1 MIMEKW
7 IYWFGELGKDYND
20 VVGKKCAN
28 LGELTRACFPTPPG
42 FALSVDAYEMFL
54 KGSGAL
60 EETCN
65 FFASFKTDPD
75 DPCNLPKYEEAAQ
88 KIRGIVESKT
98 IPGYMKEVISTYYDE
113 LCKKTGC
120 PDLSVST
127 RSAGPTSHPGQ
138 YESYLHV
145 KGREDVLQ
153 NIKMVWSSTFN
164 QRSLIARARK
174 NMSLYFDPIGVAVM
188 KMVNARSA
196 GVMFTLNPA
205 NGDLSKIII
214 DANWGLGEGVVSGST
229 GVDEWIVDKVTFD
242 IVKSSFMP
250 KLTQYELDPK
260 AAKPAYIDVHPEK
273 QNVPCLHREEVME
286 IAKIGKEI
294 EKYFGVPQDIE
305 WAIDRDLPFPQNI
318 FILQAR
324 PEATFSKREVKSVTE
339 SGTSALDYFLRV
351 AKSPVKI

>member
-1 MIMEKW
+1 MEKW
-7 IYWFGELGKDYND
+7 IYWFEELGKEHND

-28 LGELTRACFPTPPG
+28 LGELIRAGFPTPPG

-54 KGSGAL
+54 KRSGAL
-60 EETCN
+60 EEISN
-65 FFASFKTDPD
+65 FFASFKADPD
-75 DPCNLPKYEEAAQ
+75 DPNNLPKYEEVAQ
-88 KIRGIVESKT
+88 KIRGIVESKRM
-98 IPGYMKEVISTYYDE
+98 PGYMEDVISSFYDE

-120 PDLSVST
+120 PSLSVST

-153 NIKMVWSSTFN
+153 NIKRVWSSTFN

-174 NMSLYFDPIGVAVM
+174 NMPLYFAPIGVAVM
-188 KMVNARSA
+188 KMVNAKSA

-205 NGDLSKIII
+205 NGDLSKIVI
-214 DANWGLGEGVVSGST
+214 DASWGLGESVVSGST
-229 GVDEWIVDKVTFD
+229 GVDEWVVDKVTFD
-242 IVKSSFMP
+242 IVESKFLP

-260 AAKPAYIDVHPEK
+260 TAKPAYIDVPPEK
-273 QNVPCLHREEVME
+273 QNIPCLHREEMIE

-294 EKYFGVPQDIE
+294 EKHFGVPQDIE
-305 WAIDRDLPFPQNI
+305 WAVDKDLPFPRNL

-324 PEATFSKREVKSVTE
+324 PEGMFSKREVKSVTE
-339 SGTSALDYFLRV
+339 SGTSALDYFLKV
-351 AKSPVKI
+351 VKSPVKI